1 MTVMGPGAAAAN
13 ELAASCDISRQPGV
27 PGTSKESSPMKTAIR
42 NLAAGIAVV
51 AIAALLLLAFDAA
64 GTAFSPSALAALVA
78 SASRATLPSDPVI
91 PLQSIADL
99 DSLNATIKLDVNG
112 LIDGE
117 RTQGDLTG
125 LLTMDDQNRSRITV
139 SGGLLGDLAAKVGGS
154 MIGLFT
160 PSKVDLYKTPEGAYI
175 VVNGLVPICIKPKA
189 LNATAAVDEMSP
201 QGMLSM
207 LTSSDVARGKLVGE
221 ETLNGARVKHYV
233 IDGDAFLAAAQKSTD
248 EKLRS
253 FGESLWSADDAHVY
267 VDTKTGYPVA
277 FRGSYSGA
285 FEPLKFEGDFSVDLA
300 LTGVNTNSPVNL
312 PSACNKPISQ

>member
-1 MTVMGPGAAAAN
+1 
-13 ELAASCDISRQPGV
+13 
-27 PGTSKESSPMKTAIR
+27 MKNALR

-51 AIAALLLLAFDAA
+51 AIAAALLLAFDAA
-64 GTAFSPSALAALVA
+64 GPGASPSVLAALVA
-78 SASRATLPSDPVI
+78 QRSLVTAPSDPVI

-125 LLTMDDQNRSRITV
+125 LLTTDNQGKSRITV

-160 PSKVDLYKTPEGAYI
+160 PSKVDLYKTPEGTYI

-189 LNATAAVDEMSP
+189 LNATSALDEMSP

-207 LTSSDVARGKLVGE
+207 LTGSDVARGKLVGE

-233 IDGDAFLAAAQKSTD
+233 IDGDAFLAAAQKSSD
-248 EKLRS
+248 EKLRT
-253 FGESLWSADDAHVY
+253 FGESLWSAEDAHLY
-267 VDTKTGYPVA
+267 VDAKTGYPVA
-277 FRGSYSGA
+277 FRGMFSGE
-285 FEPLKFEGDFSVDLA
+285 FEPLKFEGDFGIQLD
-300 LTGVNTNSPVNL
+300 LTGANTNTAVKL